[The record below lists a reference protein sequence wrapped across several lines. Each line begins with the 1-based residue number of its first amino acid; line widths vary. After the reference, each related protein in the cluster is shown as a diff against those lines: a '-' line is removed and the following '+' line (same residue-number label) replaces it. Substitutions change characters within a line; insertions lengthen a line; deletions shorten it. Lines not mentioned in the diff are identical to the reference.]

1 MRTGAGLS
9 TDADPIAA
17 VHAAIAEATAPLA
30 GASCDLAFLFVSPHH
45 AAALPLM
52 LGAARL
58 ELEPGVLLG
67 CAGLWVV
74 GGAREVE
81 DEPAVSVWVA
91 HLPDTKLQPFA
102 LTYDRTPD
110 GDSFLGWPDE
120 VPDGATAIAL
130 ADPFT
135 FPAGEWLE
143 RLNETYPGL
152 LVIGG
157 MASAGRAPGETR
169 LILDDEVMWNGCV
182 GVLVSG
188 ASKVRALVSQG
199 CKPIG
204 EPFAVTAADENVLL
218 SIGGRPPLDRLKET
232 FAKADEVER
241 RAMQVGLHVG
251 RVVDEYK
258 TEFRRGD
265 FLVRNV
271 LGADESSGAIA
282 VGDRMQLGETVQF
295 HVRDADSADAD
306 LRELVA
312 AAERPAGAL
321 MFTCN
326 GRGSRLFGVPDHD
339 SSIVSEAL
347 GGSLAGF
354 FCAGELGPIGGRNFL
369 HGFTASLAL
378 FYES

>member
-9 TDADPIAA
+9 TDPDPVAA
-17 VHAAIAEATAPLA
+17 VRAAIAGATAPLG

-45 AAALPLM
+45 AAALPLL
-52 LGAARL
+52 LGAARI

-67 CAGLWVV
+67 CAGLWIV

-81 DEPAVSVWVA
+81 DQPAVSVWVA

-120 VPDGATAIAL
+120 IPDGATAIAL

-143 RLNETYPGL
+143 RLNETHPGL

-157 MASAGRAPGETR
+157 MASGGRAPGETR
-169 LILDDEVMWNGCV
+169 LILDDEVLWNGCV
-182 GVLVSG
+182 GALVSG
-188 ASKVRALVSQG
+188 ATKVRALVSQG

-204 EPFAVTAADENVLL
+204 DPFAVTAAEENVLL
-218 SIGGRPPLDRLKET
+218 SLGGRPPLDRLKET
-232 FAKADEVER
+232 FARSDERDR

-295 HVRDADSADAD
+295 HVRDADSADTD

-312 AAERPAGAL
+312 AADQPAGAI

-339 SSIVSEAL
+339 ASIVAEAL